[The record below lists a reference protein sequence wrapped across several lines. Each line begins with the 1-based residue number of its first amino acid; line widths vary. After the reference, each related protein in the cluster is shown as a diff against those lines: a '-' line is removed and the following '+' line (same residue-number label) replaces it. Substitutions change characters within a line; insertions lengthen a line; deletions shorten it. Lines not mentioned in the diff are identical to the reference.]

1 MRLDIYL
8 FKNRFAPSRAKAQE
22 IIKKG
27 LVLINGKVITK
38 PSFELLCNEN
48 ITITEYRQYV
58 SRGAYKLLRAI
69 DVFDIDF
76 KGKTVLDCG
85 ASTGGFSEVA
95 LENGAKKVYA
105 VDVGSGELSEKLCK
119 DRRVINLENTDVR
132 RLTKEMVGDSDIVVS
147 DISFISLR
155 HILPKL
161 KELLGKIE
169 MVILFK
175 PQFEC
180 GKDIAKRYKGVI
192 KNSAIHK
199 SLLKDFI
206 EYLAGLEFK
215 VSGLTYSSIQ
225 GKNGNIEYLFHLNGR
240 QGKPFS
246 VDEVVDNAFKYF
258 KEKTN

>member
-8 FKNRFAPSRAKAQE
+8 FENRFSPSRAKAQE

-48 ITITEYRQYV
+48 ITITEYHQYV
-58 SRGAYKLLRAI
+58 SRGAYKLLKALQE
-69 DVFDIDF
+69 FDIDF
-76 KGKTVLDCG
+76 NGKTVLDCG

-105 VDVGSGELSEKLCK
+105 VDVGRGELSEKLRK

-132 RLTKEMVGDSDIVVS
+132 NLTKEMVGDSDIVVS

-206 EYLAGLEFK
+206 DYLAGLEFK

-225 GKNGNIEYLFHLNGR
+225 GKSGNIEYLFHLNGR

-258 KEKTN
+258 SDN